1 LTIRIPDISDVR
13 AAEAEIR
20 QHLSPAPLIRSW
32 PLEKEL
38 GLSPGRRV
46 WLKDYGW
53 TPVGSFKLMGAL
65 NWVANNLDRI
75 GDRKIAADSSGN
87 FASGISFAGHQYG
100 KQVVVVMPDTAPQ
113 IKCDRTRSFGAEIRT
128 YDISQDHITGD
139 RIRMAKE
146 TAENEGAVQA
156 SPYDDPYVIA
166 GNGVGGLEIVQE
178 LRRQDR
184 QLSQFVCAVSGGG
197 LMAGHALS
205 ISDGFPDADIVGVEP
220 AGAADFQQ
228 SLKEGRRVR
237 IDKPSSIC
245 DGLLS
250 YDVGEHNWP
259 ILKELVTEAVTTTDL
274 EVRQAMKWMYDNHG
288 LKTEPSG
295 VTTIAALLQRRV
307 NLDGDDDIVAVV
319 SGRNA
324 DESSFREWI
333 AV

>member
-1 LTIRIPDISDVR
+1 MTIRIPDISDVR